1 MEGDLIIHA
10 TLSGTLSPV
19 ETITGRLSPT
29 GSLEGE
35 LTLPRIIET
44 ETYQGAHEVTPSD
57 ETQILMTE
65 GKALNENIVIN
76 PIPSNYGRITWDGR
90 VITVS

>member
-1 MEGDLIIHA
+1 MEGEIISQA
-10 TLSGTLSPV
+10 TLTGTLSPV
-19 ETITGRLSPT
+19 ETITGELSPI

-35 LTLPRIIET
+35 LTIPRIIES
-44 ETYQGAHEVTPSD
+44 ETYEGEHEVTPSD
-57 ETQILMTE
+57 ETQILQTAD
-65 GKALNENIVIN
+65 KTVRQNIIIN

>member
-19 ETITGRLSPT
+19 ETIIGELSPI

-35 LTLPRIIET
+35 LTIPKIIEK
-44 ETYQGAHEVTPSD
+44 EEYQGSLEVTPSD
-57 ETQILMTE
+57 ETQTLMTAD
-65 GKALNENIVIN
+65 KVVARNIIIN
-76 PIPSNYGRITWDGR
+76 PIPSNYGRITWNGR